1 MTESSPEDK
10 RKYADWAKE
19 YPNHLV
25 VTHAGFFYMAW
36 GRAAEVL
43 NEILNYTLAY
53 TKKGV
58 AYTGGT
64 SLEIIEDALQSNNIN
79 YVVIERGR
87 VVEKKNYEYC
97 TEVFYR
103 EEDFTS
109 STRAD
114 PYGDI
119 SDEEKLEVIDALMN
133 GVDPITGEILDDDHL
148 VNTRE
153 VKAIFTTAKT
163 ALMRKKEREKN
174 KRPSAGAR
182 WTEEEDAKLVEEYNS
197 GLSIKE
203 IAEIHERSNGA
214 ILSRLIK
221 QGFIEES

>member
-1 MTESSPEDK
+1 MTESATEKK
-10 RKYADWAKE
+10 RTYAEWAEE

-64 SLEIIEDALQSNNIN
+64 SIEIIEDALQSNNIN
-79 YVVIERGR
+79 YVVIDRGR
-87 VVEKKNYEYC
+87 VVEKKDYEYC

-103 EEDFTS
+103 EEDFAS
-109 STRAD
+109 STRTN
-114 PYGDI
+114 PYDDI
-119 SDEEKLEVIDALMN
+119 SDNEKLEIIDALMN

-148 VNTRE
+148 VYTRE
-153 VKAIFTTAKT
+153 VKAILVTAQT
-163 ALMRKKEREKN
+163 ALVRKQEREKSR
-174 KRPSAGAR
+174 KPSSGSR
-182 WTEEEDAKLVEEYNS
+182 WTEEEDAKLIEEYKK

-203 IAEIHERSNGA
+203 IAEMHGRSSLA
-214 ILSRLIK
+214 ISKRLIDK
-221 QGFIEES
+221 SLIEI

>member
-1 MTESSPEDK
+1 MTESAKEK
-10 RKYADWAKE
+10 KKKYADWAEE

-43 NEILNYTLAY
+43 NEILNYSLAY
-53 TKKGV
+53 TKNGV

-64 SLEIIEDALQSNNIN
+64 SLEIIEDSLQSNNIN
-79 YVVIERGR
+79 YVVIDRGR
-87 VVEKKNYEYC
+87 VVEKKDYEYC

-103 EEDFTS
+103 EEDFAS
-109 STRAD
+109 STRAN
-114 PYGDI
+114 PYDDI
-119 SDEEKLEVIDALMN
+119 SDEEKLEIIDALMN

-153 VKAIFTTAKT
+153 VKAIFATAKT
-163 ALMRKKEREKN
+163 ALVRKQEREKRR
-174 KRPSAGAR
+174 KPSSGSR
-182 WTEEEDAKLVEEYNS
+182 WTEEEDAKLIEEYKS

-203 IAEIHERSNGA
+203 IAELHGRSSMA
-214 ILSRLIK
+214 ISRRLFDKSLIE
-221 QGFIEES
+221 I